1 MSTQS
6 RTCDRRKFLTASL
19 STAAALGTAALPFTT
34 LPLMGQQPNAI
45 NPTPA
50 PRDWSGNSP
59 MMYPDPDILTI
70 DNRRFGKY
78 VIFNTPIQRL
88 HTGTLWAE
96 GPAWNAAGR
105 FMVWSDIP
113 NNVQLRWI

>member
-1 MSTQS
+1 MSSPVSNST
-6 RTCDRRKFLTASL
+6 RTCDRRSFLT
-19 STAAALGTAALPFTT
+19 AALGTAAALPFTT
-34 LPLMGQQPNAI
+34 LPGMAQQRNAI

-59 MMYPDPDILTI
+59 LMYPDPDILTI
-70 DNRRFGKY
+70 DERRFGKY

-105 FMVWSDIP
+105 FMVWS
-113 NNVQLRWI
+113 